1 MRSLAWLALVGLC
14 ACGSEVPAYAP
25 CEGSSECE
33 APSDACYDVTVERED
48 GTTARAAFCSRACER
63 HEDCPGEAACLA
75 LEVRPDSPIC
85 WERCETSADCTSPL
99 ACTAVPGAMDVS
111 RVCMP

>member
-1 MRSLAWLALVGLC
+1 MRSLAWLALVGLI
-14 ACGSEVPAYAP
+14 ACGSEVPPYAP

-48 GTTARAAFCSRACER
+48 GSEARAAFCSRACER
-63 HEDCPGEAACLA
+63 HDDCPGEAACLG
-75 LEVRPDSPIC
+75 LEHGPDILIC
-85 WERCETSADCTSPL
+85 WERCETSADCTAPL
-99 ACTAVPGAMDVS
+99 ACTEAIGDTGID